1 MPGAFGLSVRRP
13 LPGRRLEKKLVVF
26 LKSRC
31 AANAAA
37 WVTICFTASGQK
49 SRLVDVLGWS

>member
-1 MPGAFGLSVRRP
+1 VPAAFELSVRRP

-26 LKSRC
+26 LKSCC

-37 WVTICFTASGQK
+37 WATICFTASGQE
-49 SRLVDVLGWS
+49 SRLVDILGWS